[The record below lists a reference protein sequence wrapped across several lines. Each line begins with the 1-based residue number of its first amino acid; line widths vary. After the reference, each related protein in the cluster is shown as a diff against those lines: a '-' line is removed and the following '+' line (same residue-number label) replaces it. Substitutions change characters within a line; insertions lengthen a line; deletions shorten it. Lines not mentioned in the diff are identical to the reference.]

1 MLSTQTYHISKA
13 ILGSFNQANEE
24 LFGETAGTQCS
35 VNCLYAI
42 FWSNFRR
49 VNLWKTTDLDRIL
62 IEGDK
67 LYKQLDTNSHLS
79 VDEMP
84 RFIEINGVI
93 TNFNFLNFANGE
105 ANLNNDDPFLQ
116 IPLSESESLE
126 FNALMIINGFTI
138 TIMSRPQGYF
148 IFDSHSRNELGLL
161 DPSNGKSWV
170 HTI

>member
-1 MLSTQTYHISKA
+1 MNMLHTQTYQISKA
-13 ILGSFNQANEE
+13 VLGSFNQANEE
-24 LFGETAGTQCS
+24 LFGQTAGTQCS

-49 VNLWKTTDLDRIL
+49 VNLWKTTDLDKIL

-84 RFIEINGVI
+84 RFIESNGVI

-105 ANLNNDDPFLQ
+105 ANLID
-116 IPLSESESLE
+116 
-126 FNALMIINGFTI
+126 
-138 TIMSRPQGYF
+138 
-148 IFDSHSRNELGLL
+148 
-161 DPSNGKSWV
+161 
-170 HTI
+170 